1 MKNIFN
7 KFDAFHVIFIIFGV
21 FFSFMLFL
29 SIPSLFDYK
38 NIKSNIE
45 DKIESNFEIKIQNIQ
60 NIKYRFVPT
69 PHLLLENADL
79 YLNDGSN
86 NKISSL
92 ENAKIFI
99 SLLKLYNG
107 REISIKKIELKNENI
122 NLSVKNFFS
131 FLDHLY
137 KKKNKTVLIKKSKLF
152 ILDNKEKVIAISPI
166 YKSQYF
172 FNENSKQKRLKI
184 LGNLFDTDYDFSWV
198 RDFKNPDNSSF
209 ELKFKNPNIL
219 FENSLEKK
227 NDKKKKGTVKISF
240 LDNKI
245 DIDYEYNKKKVFIE
259 TNKNLANRFN
269 IKGNIELDPF
279 YFNLTTYFEKQNI
292 DFFIKTILL
301 NYFNSKNNVH
311 PNLSGD
317 LKVEISKINNAFFR
331 SGYINFKINNSKII
345 LNDNKINLTKIGSL
359 FIKENLFYENK
370 GNIFFATKL
379 ELDIVDQKEF
389 YRRFLIPIKNR
400 KDIKKIYAI
409 VEKNIDNDNFFIS
422 NISLNNDFDFKFNID
437 NINNLDKVEFDN
449 FQKFRNIIKY
459 EFSQLN

>member
-1 MKNIFN
+1 M
-7 KFDAFHVIFIIFGV
+7 
-21 FFSFMLFL
+21 
-29 SIPSLFDYK
+29 
-38 NIKSNIE
+38 
-45 DKIESNFEIKIQNIQ
+45 
-60 NIKYRFVPT
+60 
-69 PHLLLENADL
+69 
-79 YLNDGSN
+79 
-86 NKISSL
+86 
-92 ENAKIFI
+92 
-99 SLLKLYNG
+99 
-107 REISIKKIELKNENI
+107 
-122 NLSVKNFFS
+122 
-131 FLDHLY
+131 
-137 KKKNKTVLIKKSKLF
+137 
-152 ILDNKEKVIAISPI
+152 
-166 YKSQYF
+166 
-172 FNENSKQKRLKI
+172 
-184 LGNLFDTDYDFSWV
+184 
-198 RDFKNPDNSSF
+198 
-209 ELKFKNPNIL
+209 
-219 FENSLEKK
+219 
-227 NDKKKKGTVKISF
+227 
-240 LDNKI
+240 
-245 DIDYEYNKKKVFIE
+245 
-259 TNKNLANRFN
+259 
-269 IKGNIELDPF
+269 
-279 YFNLTTYFEKQNI
+279 
-292 DFFIKTILL
+292 L